1 MTNTTDVA
9 IIGGGVIGCSIAYFL
24 SKQGIRSTV
33 FEQDRCGSAASSATA
48 GVIGPLWHIDPS
60 ASAAF
65 DLGLRSLDIFP
76 ILTAELQEAG
86 IDPEFQKSGIL
97 KVALTPE
104 DVLTLQDNL
113 IWQGELGLGV
123 TWLDSDEVFER
134 EPEVTPEVLSG
145 VFSPQEGHIN
155 GQRYVDALVHA
166 AGQRGVTFFEGTE
179 VVGLEAKDQ
188 KVSGV
193 RTANESFSAGH
204 TVLAAGPWTGIAER
218 WVPEVLPVRP
228 VKGQHIL
235 LRKAGF
241 LPKCPVRNSVGYVI
255 PQVDHSLLVASTKEE
270 GKFDQEVTVD
280 SISHLLAI
288 AVASFPIL
296 KDATFIGARAGVR
309 PGSPDDTP
317 IMGPIPGWE
326 GFSIASGHSYIGVIL
341 SPGTGELMANYIS
354 TGDAS
359 PLEPFSLSRFHL

>member
-145 VFSPQEGHIN
+145 VFSPQEGHIM
-155 GQRYVDALVHA
+155 
-166 AGQRGVTFFEGTE
+166 
-179 VVGLEAKDQ
+179 
-188 KVSGV
+188 VSG
-193 RTANESFSAGH
+193 TSMPSFMLLVSAGH